1 MTKVMIFID
10 GSWLY
15 ANTGKLAQEYAR
27 PDLQIDYGLL
37 PEALA
42 QRVAKSINLPNID
55 IVRTHLFAS
64 IPDNYD
70 QNDYESVRRR
80 LDFFNLLK
88 EEHHY
93 EVELFPIDFR
103 GRRIRSFDR
112 DPADPFEP
120 REKCVDIA
128 LASSMLYY
136 AAIPQVYDIAIAV
149 IGDQDYVPVLQH
161 VRRLGKRVAISS
173 IRGSCAH
180 DYADPIDA
188 RRVKDVD
195 LIWLND
201 MIGEIELRYEPR
213 QLVCQSE
220 FHVGDRLVWT
230 TYRPRRNQ
238 PFFCDECRRVYA
250 ERHQEDYRPKPEPRH
265 TQVRSAPAEPEYTSD
280 AAMKSGLIYEIKD
293 DRRFGFIRA
302 HDGLEYFF
310 HLTDLANITWE
321 EIDIGMEIEFQPVKS
336 PSSDKAGKAASVT
349 VVEYDEDWDEAYDD
363 EDRPDDYNYE
373 EDDPEPEDFGPY
385 EDHYDDE

>member
-15 ANTGKLAQEYAR
+15 ANTGKLAQDYAR
-27 PDLQIDYGLL
+27 QDLQIDYGLL
-37 PEALA
+37 PGALSK
-42 QRVAKSINLPNID
+42 RVAAAINMPVVD
-55 IVRTHLFAS
+55 IVRTSLFAS

-70 QNDYESVRRR
+70 NTDYEAVRRR

-103 GRRIRSFDR
+103 GRRVRSFDR
-112 DPADPFEP
+112 DPADTFEP

-136 AAIPQVYDIAIAV
+136 AAIPQAYDIAIAV

-161 VRRLGKRVAISS
+161 VRRLGKRVAIASV
-173 IRGSCAH
+173 RGSCAQ
-180 DYADPIDA
+180 DYADPVDP
-188 RRVKDVD
+188 RRVKDID

-201 MIGEIELRYEPR
+201 MIGDIELRYEPR

-220 FHVGDRLVWT
+220 YHVGDRLVWT

-238 PFFCDECRRVYA
+238 PFFCDDCRREYA
-250 ERHQEDYRPKPEPRH
+250 ERHQEEYRRPEPRQ
-265 TQVRSAPAEPEYTSD
+265 TQLRSAPAAPDYSAEPT
-280 AAMKSGLIYEIKD
+280 ALKTGLIYEIKD

-310 HLTDLANITWE
+310 HLTDLANVTWE
-321 EIDIGMEIEFQPVKS
+321 EIDIGMDVEFQPLK
-336 PSSDKAGKAASVT
+336 PPGIDRAGKATGVR
-349 VVEYDEDWDEAYDD
+349 VLDD
-363 EDRPDDYNYE
+363 EDDWE
-373 EDDPEPEDFGPY
+373 EV
-385 EDHYDDE
+385 YDDDAEDYESAPADDEYEPADE

>member
-15 ANTGKLAQEYAR
+15 SNTGKLAQDYAR

-37 PEALA
+37 PEAIS
-42 QRVAKSINLPNID
+42 QRVAKAISLPSID

-70 QNDYESVRRR
+70 QTDYESVRRR

-103 GRRIRSFDR
+103 GRRIRSYDR

-128 LASSMLYY
+128 LAASMLYY

-161 VRRLGKRVAISS
+161 VRRLGKRVAIAS
-173 IRGSCAH
+173 IRGSCAQ
-180 DYADPIDA
+180 DYADPVDT

-238 PFFCDECRRVYA
+238 PFFCDDCRRIYA
-250 ERHQEDYRPKPEPRH
+250 ERHQEEYRKPEPRNPI
-265 TQVRSAPAEPEYTSD
+265 VRSAPAEPEYKIDQSSLKT
-280 AAMKSGLIYEIKD
+280 GLIYEIKD

-310 HLTDLANITWE
+310 HLTDLENVTWE
-321 EIDIGMEIEFQPVKS
+321 EIDIGMEIEFHAVKP
-336 PSSDKAGKAASVT
+336 PSSDRAGKAASVR
-349 VVEYDEDWDEAYDD
+349 VVDLDDDWDDGYEDDDAYDDYDEDERVPAHEY
-363 EDRPDDYNYE
+363 PE
-373 EDDPEPEDFGPY
+373 E
-385 EDHYDDE
+385 

>member
-15 ANTGKLAQEYAR
+15 ANTGKLAQDYAR
-27 PDLQIDYGLL
+27 QDLQIDYGLL
-37 PEALA
+37 PEALSR
-42 QRVAKSINLPNID
+42 RVATAINMPAVD
-55 IVRTHLFAS
+55 IVRTSLFAS

-70 QNDYESVRRR
+70 RLDDEAVHRR

-103 GRRIRSFDR
+103 GRRIRNFDR
-112 DPADPFEP
+112 DPSDTFEP

-161 VRRLGKRVAISS
+161 VRRLGKRVAIASV
-173 IRGSCAH
+173 RGSCAQ
-180 DYADPIDA
+180 DYADPVDP
-188 RRVKDVD
+188 RRVKDID

-201 MIGEIELRYEPR
+201 MIGDIELRYEPR

-220 FHVGDRLVWT
+220 YHVGDRHVWT

-238 PFFCDECRRVYA
+238 PFFCDECRREYA
-250 ERHQEDYRPKPEPRH
+250 ERHQDDYRRPEPRQAQSH
-265 TQVRSAPAEPEYTSD
+265 PAPTIPDFYAEQTSTK
-280 AAMKSGLIYEIKD
+280 AGLIYEIKD

-310 HLTDLANITWE
+310 HLTDLTDVTWE
-321 EIDIGMEIEFQPVKS
+321 EIDIGMDVEFQPVK
-336 PSSDKAGKAASVT
+336 PPGSDRAGKAT
-349 VVEYDEDWDEAYDD
+349 GIRIIDYEDDWEDVYDD
-363 EDRPDDYNYE
+363 EATEIDDASAIDEYE
-373 EDDPEPEDFGPY
+373 SIED
-385 EDHYDDE
+385 

>member
-1 MTKVMIFID
+1 MTKVMTFID

-15 ANTGKLAQEYAR
+15 ANTGKLAQDYGKQ
-27 PDLQIDYGLL
+27 DLQIDYGLL
-37 PEALA
+37 PNALCNHIA
-42 QRVAKSINLPNID
+42 SAIDLPSVD
-55 IVRTHLFAS
+55 IVRTNLFAS

-70 QNDYESVRRR
+70 QQDYELVRRR

-103 GRRIRSFDR
+103 GRRIRGYDR

-128 LASSMLYY
+128 LAASMLYY
-136 AAIPQVYDIAIAV
+136 AAIPQVFDIAIAV

-161 VRRLGKRVAISS
+161 VRRLGKRVAIAS
-173 IRGSCAH
+173 IRGSCAS
-180 DYADPIDA
+180 DYADPVDA

-195 LIWLND
+195 IIWLND
-201 MIGEIELRYEPR
+201 MIGQIELRYEPR
-213 QLVCQSE
+213 QLACQSE
-220 FHVGDRLVWT
+220 FHVGDRMVWT

-250 ERHQEDYRPKPEPRH
+250 DRQHDEFSQRKAPEPRYSGYH
-265 TQVRSAPAEPEYTSD
+265 RPSQYDYERQPEALGEQT
-280 AAMKSGLIYEIKD
+280 GIIYEIKD

-302 HDGLEYFF
+302 QDGLEYFF
-310 HLTDLANITWE
+310 HLTDLANTTWE
-321 EIDIGMEIEFQPVKS
+321 EIDIGIDIEFQIIKP
-336 PSSDKAGKAASVT
+336 PSLDRAGKASNVR
-349 VVEYDEDWDEAYDD
+349 VIEFEDDWDDEEEYADD
-363 EDRPDDYNYE
+363 DFQSEPGNEIDLDIH
-373 EDDPEPEDFGPY
+373 DPE
-385 EDHYDDE
+385 

>member
-15 ANTGKLAQEYAR
+15 ANTGKLAQDYAR
-27 PDLQIDYGLL
+27 HDLQIDYGLL
-37 PEALA
+37 PEALSK
-42 QRVAKSINLPNID
+42 RVAKAINMPAID
-55 IVRTHLFAS
+55 IVRTNLFAS

-70 QNDYESVRRR
+70 QVDDEAVHRR

-103 GRRIRSFDR
+103 GRRIRNFDR
-112 DPADPFEP
+112 DPADTFEP

-161 VRRLGKRVAISS
+161 VRRLGKRVAIASV
-173 IRGSCAH
+173 RGSCAQ
-180 DYADPIDA
+180 DYADPVDP
-188 RRVKDVD
+188 RRVKDID

-201 MIGEIELRYEPR
+201 MIGDIELRYEPQ

-220 FHVGDRLVWT
+220 YHVGDRLVWT

-238 PFFCDECRRVYA
+238 PFFCDDCRREYA
-250 ERHQEDYRPKPEPRH
+250 ERHQEEYRKVEPRQA
-265 TQVRSAPAEPEYTSD
+265 QVRSAPAAPYDYTEPTTLK
-280 AAMKSGLIYEIKD
+280 AGLIYEIKD

-310 HLTDLANITWE
+310 HLTDLTNTTWE
-321 EIDIGMEIEFQPVKS
+321 EIDIGMDVEFQPVK
-336 PSSDKAGKAASVT
+336 PPGSDRAGKATGVRI
-349 VVEYDEDWDEAYDD
+349 VEYEDDWEDVYDD
-363 EDRPDDYNYE
+363 EATDIDDAPAIDEYE
-373 EDDPEPEDFGPY
+373 PIED
-385 EDHYDDE
+385 

>member
-15 ANTGKLAQEYAR
+15 ANTGKLAQDYAR
-27 PDLQIDYGLL
+27 QDLQIDYGLL
-37 PEALA
+37 PGALSK
-42 QRVAKSINLPNID
+42 RVAAAINMPVVD
-55 IVRTHLFAS
+55 IVRTSLFAS

-70 QNDYESVRRR
+70 NTDYEAVRRR

-103 GRRIRSFDR
+103 GRRVRSFDR
-112 DPADPFEP
+112 DPADTFEP

-136 AAIPQVYDIAIAV
+136 AAIPQAYDIAIAV

-161 VRRLGKRVAISS
+161 VRRLGKRVAIASV
-173 IRGSCAH
+173 RGSCAQ
-180 DYADPIDA
+180 DYADPVDP
-188 RRVKDVD
+188 RRVKDID

-201 MIGEIELRYEPR
+201 MIGDIELRYEPR

-220 FHVGDRLVWT
+220 YHVGDRLVWT

-238 PFFCDECRRVYA
+238 PFFCDDCRREYA
-250 ERHQEDYRPKPEPRH
+250 ERHQEEYRRPEPRH
-265 TQVRSAPAEPEYTSD
+265 TQLRSAPAAPDYSAEPT
-280 AAMKSGLIYEIKD
+280 ALKTGLIYEIKD

-310 HLTDLANITWE
+310 HLTDLANVTWE
-321 EIDIGMEIEFQPVKS
+321 EIDIGMDVEFQPLK
-336 PSSDKAGKAASVT
+336 PPGIDRAGKATGVR
-349 VVEYDEDWDEAYDD
+349 VLDD
-363 EDRPDDYNYE
+363 EDDWE
-373 EDDPEPEDFGPY
+373 EV
-385 EDHYDDE
+385 YDDDAEDYESAPADNEYEPADE